1 MKRLLAMMLLLIAS
15 GAAHAASFKVIVN
28 ESVNVRALPKKSV
41 SDLFLKKSVKWE
53 GGQPVVVVDQIEASQ
68 VRDAFSRSVH
78 GKPAAAIKSYW
89 TQQIFSGRAVPPV
102 EKKTDADVL
111 AFVRA
116 NAGAIGYVADTTA
129 TDGVRVLEV
138 K

>member
-1 MKRLLAMMLLLIAS
+1 MKRLLAVMLLLIAS
-15 GAAHAASFKVIVN
+15 GTAHAAAFKVIVN
-28 ESVNVRALPKKSV
+28 DSVKVQSLPKKAV

-53 GGQPVVVVDQIEASQ
+53 GGRAVVVVDQVEAAE
-68 VRDAFSRSVH
+68 VRDAFSRAVH

-89 TQQIFSGRAVPPV
+89 TQQIFAGRDVPPV
-102 EKKTDADVL
+102 EKKSDAEVL

-116 NAGAIGYVADTTA
+116 NAGAIGYVADSTA